1 MLNTTM
7 NFSVMVFAL
16 MAILVSYILIATTIR
31 ELELSWSL
39 PTQTGDSSLS
49 PQSVNMLGVTALA
62 GALLICLR

>member
-1 MLNTTM
+1 M
-7 NFSVMVFAL
+7 NSSVIGFAL
-16 MAILVSYILIATTIR
+16 MAILVSCILIATTIR